1 MSAGSAPLS
10 EPVLTRLAL
19 ASGQYAYA
27 KSQRLRLAIDA
38 AEQGYSWSEIGAAL
52 GMTEAGARQLVNRA
66 KKGGEK

>member
-1 MSAGSAPLS
+1 MTAR
-10 EPVLTRLAL
+10 EQVLTRLAL